1 MNTDPNDVSAIL
13 YQKLLRYSR
22 HVVETNLVDQTVTFE
37 QIKMSRKYFNA
48 MGQRKTVK
56 GFNNQLMKLLTVC
69 PRKARYVDELLAN
82 STGDFAYIMQ
92 REENLIQA
100 MEAVATASTNP
111 HQTDTFADIGVE
123 VYLSLIHI

>member
-1 MNTDPNDVSAIL
+1 MYYLFHSTDHETAKNTKNTKRPSFEASA
-13 YQKLLRYSR
+13 YMQ
-22 HVVETNLVDQTVTFE
+22 Q
-37 QIKMSRKYFNA
+37 
-48 MGQRKTVK
+48 K

-111 HQTDTFADIGVE
+111 HQTDTFDLYI
-123 VYLSLIHI
+123 